1 MKHEIVVLERI
12 DKSGLD
18 NISKFADLKFLLG
31 IKRDQYLKK
40 IQNTFGIIIKSKTK
54 VDKEFLDNAK
64 I

>member
-54 VDKEFLDNAK
+54 
-64 I
+64 

>member
-18 NISKFADLKFLLG
+18 SISKFADLRYLLD

-54 VDKEFLDNAK
+54 YW
-64 I
+64 